1 MSPSN
6 ESGGC
11 IDKLRYYKLRIW
23 TKVIMLAHPFRHLD
37 FVVVGMEMGVHVC
50 VENGWLLKLI
60 GSSAILSVWK
70 VFFSACFGFGKKSQ
84 QMRSFFK
91 QYTRRAGNELMS
103 VKANKRLIR

>member
-23 TKVIMLAHPFRHLD
+23 TKVIMLAHPFIHLD

-60 GSSAILSVWK
+60 VSSAILSVLK
-70 VFFSACFGFGKKSQ
+70 VLVCVCVCRVDEKSQ
-84 QMRSFFK
+84 QMRSFFSIMTK
-91 QYTRRAGNELMS
+91 AILNE
-103 VKANKRLIR
+103 VN